1 MANNYQAYMQSRGV
15 PQMTSSPQFTGPNL
29 QTNQTQTFAQSNY
42 DPSIQQF
49 VPSFGFREVDGL
61 NGVNRYPVAPGN
73 SVALKDAN
81 SMTLFVKSVDLSGA
95 LLPLRVFWLNEITQE
110 YLDRETPVSRA
121 EFNQMNT
128 TLNSLSE
135 SLASLKQFMEDLT
148 APSTP
153 SSDQGGSK

>member
-15 PQMTSSPQFTGPNL
+15 PQMTSSPQFTGQNI
-29 QTNQTQTFAQSNY
+29 QTNQTQTFAQPNY
-42 DPSIQQF
+42 ESAMQQF

-81 SMTLFVKSVDLSGA
+81 SMTLYVKSVDLSGA
-95 LLPLRVFWLNEITQE
+95 LLPLRVFQLNEITQE

-121 EFNQMNT
+121 EFNQMNN
-128 TLNSLSE
+128 TLNSLSN
-135 SLASLKQFMEDLT
+135 SIDSLKQFMEELT
-148 APSTP
+148 APSPT
-153 SSDQGGSK
+153 SHEQGGNS